1 MSDYIKGS
9 TRPHAPAE
17 DEGISLAGFGV
28 PKESLDA
35 WMTLQGFFA
44 RGETTPCAGRSEWS
58 SSRKADKATA
68 IRLCG
73 DCPAKAACNEFA
85 ESMGETTGIWAG
97 IDRSKK

>member
-1 MSDYIKGS
+1 MSDYIRGS
-9 TRPHAPAE
+9 TRPHKAAE

-35 WMTLQGFFA
+35 WMHLQSFFA
-44 RGETTPCAGRSEWS
+44 RGEVTPCHSRPEWTS
-58 SSRKADKATA
+58 NRKADKELA

-85 ESMGETTGIWAG
+85 ESIGETTGIWAG
-97 IDRSKK
+97 IDRDKK

>member
-1 MSDYIKGS
+1 MSEHVKGW
-9 TRPHAPAE
+9 RKPPPNP

-44 RGETTPCAGRSEWS
+44 RGETTPCASRPEWS
-58 SSRKADKATA
+58 SSKAKDKATA

-73 DCPAKAACNEFA
+73 DCVCRAACNDFA

-97 IDRSKK
+97 IDRSKT